1 MQCGGV
7 RAGVIP
13 LCSALV
19 RQLLRNC
26 AQVPRFRREIDQLKT
41 VQARATNT
49 VGKLK
54 REIYTETLK
63 ELIIWPGEEK
73 VKRASDLLPQVL
85 RRGYGET
92 RSSHSWATKGLKAA
106 VTSSREVGVKKKISR
121 CCKKKPFS

>member
-26 AQVPRFRREIDQLKT
+26 AQVQVPRFRREIDQLKT

-73 VKRASDLLPQVL
+73 VKRASDYYL
-85 RRGYGET
+85 RYSE
-92 RSSHSWATKGLKAA
+92 
-106 VTSSREVGVKKKISR
+106 GVMG
-121 CCKKKPFS
+121 KPDRLTAGQQKD